1 MKASPR
7 SMRRRALIAA
17 TALAPVAGSA
27 WAQTTAAPA
36 RRKVIALV
44 SAVGGELNIV
54 RERMQA
60 GTHMEPYVR
69 ASLPVKDLSVDAI
82 VLRGLDRSIARKEP
96 ESERVF
102 LRLNPLQLE
111 DVLPQNRERV
121 AIGRLATVFD
131 SMPQRSQW
139 DQIIVATPT
148 YRFSERKGLAS
159 KLHGVGVYVRNLRGR
174 RLNDVDFDDFGGE
187 ETINPNSGEVRRRSK
202 QYVALYSYLQLWVLD
217 ARTLQVI
224 SSEPYLFDEKLF
236 DPESTSIDVMAQLT
250 PETLAEKLE
259 IFVQRTSSLA
269 LTRSLGGVVEPGE
282 LKQVPS
288 PRR

>member
-1 MKASPR
+1 
-7 SMRRRALIAA
+7 MRRRALIAA
-17 TALAPVAGSA
+17 TALAPLAGSA
-27 WAQTTAAPA
+27 WAQTTAAPG

-159 KLHGVGVYVRNLRGR
+159 KLHGVGVYVRNLRGG
-174 RLNDVDFDDFGGE
+174 RLNDVDLDDFGGE

-282 LKQVPS
+282 LKQVPP